1 MSIDKATPRDWDQ
14 ARDRLASNNQVG
26 GDHYNKGTKI
36 EPIDYIV
43 ANNIGWCLG
52 NVIKLVTRDKHDKIE
67 DLMKAKHY
75 IDLELE
81 KVYGLDSDGNKIPE
95 ELLKKSL

>member
-1 MSIDKATPRDWDQ
+1 MSIDKATPQDWDQ

-26 GDHYNKGTKI
+26 GDHYIKGTKI
-36 EPIDYIV
+36 QPIDYII

-52 NVIKLVTRDKHDKIE
+52 NVIKLVTRDKHDTVE
-67 DLMKAKHY
+67 DLMKAKQY

-81 KVYGLDSDGNKIPE
+81 KVHGLAGDGNKIQE
-95 ELLKKSL
+95 ELLQQSI